1 MAILAILKMN
11 VCAVFFGLNLLNINS
26 NVLLTQ
32 LDDFEESD
40 GVTSEGKD
48 LFHHPGKW
56 IPSAHQGSP
65 GYFFF
70 LLAEIGFHC
79 KLTV

>member
-1 MAILAILKMN
+1 MAIPAILKMN

-65 GYFFF
+65 AKI
-70 LLAEIGFHC
+70 L
-79 KLTV
+79 

>member
-1 MAILAILKMN
+1 MMAILAILKMN
-11 VCAVFFGLNLLNINS
+11 VCAVFCGLNLLNINS
-26 NVLLTQ
+26 NVLVMQ
-32 LDDFEESD
+32 LDDFEEESD

-65 GYFFF
+65 AKI
-70 LLAEIGFHC
+70 L
-79 KLTV
+79 